1 MHKHWKIT
9 MRCSICD
16 TLLTDPES
24 TRKYGDGHELAGQY
38 VDTCNQCLQSILDVE
53 PIIIEDYTYE

>member
-1 MHKHWKIT
+1 

-16 TLLTDPES
+16 TLLNDPES